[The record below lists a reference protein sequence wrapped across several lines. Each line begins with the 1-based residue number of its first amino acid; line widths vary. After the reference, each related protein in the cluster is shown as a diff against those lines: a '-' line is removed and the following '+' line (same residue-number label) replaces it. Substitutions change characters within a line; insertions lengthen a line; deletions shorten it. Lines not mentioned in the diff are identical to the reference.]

1 MVLSMKETIE
11 RKLGCT
17 IEEYMD
23 NLKKRIESERKY
35 NMETEEEKSDLRML
49 SIDEISFMIKYLK
62 AQGKSYLNATV

>member
-1 MVLSMKETIE
+1 MKETIE

>member
-1 MVLSMKETIE
+1 MKETIE

-23 NLKKRIESERKY
+23 NFKKRIESERKY